1 MKNSKSYKEERAEVI
16 EKMEGLVASA
26 EGRDLSSDEQ
36 SNFDSLN
43 DKVEELNKMAV
54 RAESFEKLQ
63 ATKAVKEVTE
73 NTPSEVRDYSFQD
86 AMNQAATGRLEGL
99 GLQAYANLER
109 FNAEDTTGIFAG
121 FALIKEIGPVI
132 TALLFAGRAGTSL
145 ASEIGLMKATDQ
157 LSAMEMMAVDPLRYV
172 AVPRFLGGVISM
184 PLLTAVFTTVGLL
197 GSHLV
202 AVELLGVDV
211 GAYWQQLQS
220 ALDMKDVMEGIYK
233 SITFGIIASLLAV
246 WEGYNSVP
254 TAEGVGRATT
264 RTVVITAIAVLVF
277 DFMITAWIL

>member
-1 MKNSKSYKEERAEVI
+1 MFRDIRETFVGFLQSFGAMCLFFMRLVQYSPSVI
-16 EKMEGLVASA
+16 YNRFSLVAYQVYNA
-26 EGRDLSSDEQ
+26 GAQ
-36 SNFDSLN
+36 SIVIIMVCGLF
-43 DKVEELNKMAV
+43 VGGV
-54 RAESFEKLQ
+54 
-63 ATKAVKEVTE
+63 
-73 NTPSEVRDYSFQD
+73 
-86 AMNQAATGRLEGL
+86 L
-99 GLQAYANLER
+99 GLQAYSNLER

-132 TALLFAGRAGTSL
+132 TALLFAGRAGTAL

-184 PLLTAVFTTVGLL
+184 PLLTAIFTTIGLA

-220 ALDMKDVMEGIYK
+220 ALDMEDVLEGIYK
-233 SITFGIIASLLAV
+233 SIVFGVIASLLAV
-246 WEGYNSVP
+246 WEGYNSIP